1 MGADRQLG
9 RRRGSAPHRRR
20 GDRSRAGRQV
30 LSPRAAWRWCAL
42 AGIVTTVASTA
53 FGWIAGLTP
62 CGPTGGLGSI
72 IAFELARSP
81 VEVASIFGTGTCRET
96 LIAAQIKA
104 LWLDGLAFIPS
115 YTAFLALAAF
125 ALRHPA
131 PRLARAAILI
141 ILGAGLL
148 DEIEGGLLYAILRD
162 LPGSPTLIALLYG
175 EVRAKFA
182 LLALGALLIGWLMV
196 RDRRPGMVVA
206 VPVIG
211 GSLFSGALI
220 ATNMHAPALMQGYR
234 WSWTA
239 LLVAALIGS
248 FWPRAFSRAP

>member
-1 MGADRQLG
+1 
-9 RRRGSAPHRRR
+9 
-20 GDRSRAGRQV
+20 
-30 LSPRAAWRWCAL
+30 
-42 AGIVTTVASTA
+42 
-53 FGWIAGLTP
+53 
-62 CGPTGGLGSI
+62 
-72 IAFELARSP
+72 
-81 VEVASIFGTGTCRET
+81 
-96 LIAAQIKA
+96 
-104 LWLDGLAFIPS
+104 
-115 YTAFLALAAF
+115 
-125 ALRHPA
+125 LRHPA

-196 RDRRPGMVVA
+196 RDRRPSMVVA

-220 ATNMHAPALMQGYR
+220 ATDMHAPALMQGYR

>member
-1 MGADRQLG
+1 M
-9 RRRGSAPHRRR
+9 
-20 GDRSRAGRQV
+20 
-30 LSPRAAWRWCAL
+30 
-42 AGIVTTVASTA
+42 
-53 FGWIAGLTP
+53 
-62 CGPTGGLGSI
+62 
-72 IAFELARSP
+72 
-81 VEVASIFGTGTCRET
+81 FGTGACRET
-96 LIAAQIKA
+96 LIAAQIKG

-115 YTAFLALAAF
+115 YTAFLVLAAM
-125 ALRHPA
+125 AMRQTA
-131 PRLARAAILI
+131 PRLARAAIVIVLI
-141 ILGAGLL
+141 AGLL
-148 DEIEGGLLYAILRD
+148 DEIEGGLLYAILHH
-162 LPGSPTLIALLYG
+162 LPGSPTLVALLYG

-196 RDRRPGMVVA
+196 RDRRPGLVIA
-206 VPVIG
+206 LPVIG